1 MSYISI
7 IERKLLN
14 VDSKICSLFDEI
26 ENHDR
31 EWVSDMVIQFLR
43 TFVEHVIARVYA
55 DDFPER
61 KVVIGQ
67 TNIQNY
73 NSYIKQSGKYPYLK
87 ELLESLNKSV
97 SHFVPEGDGAERLM
111 LMYYANLLQT
121 KRMMKERFGLNLLS
135 NIRSFPVDMDKT
147 LDNYYAAI
155 SNCLIELAKEQ
166 VSDIPNQRY
175 YVLRSKPIVVGEN
188 VFYEITLS
196 LARGNISKVDRFIAF
211 SKDNISDN
219 YAIQVVLQSCKVKV
233 NGFKMP
239 VCFMT
244 AYRVAI
250 RPCELEKVAWV
261 CGEDITIKSGNKVYI
276 AVMNHIN
283 ITGRTLLEELLSENE
298 NFVSWSEKINLKS
311 NEGLERAFNK
321 LRKVMLDNSP
331 GANLVRYFLFFMRND
346 IIKDQLFD
354 RSNNWLS
361 YLYLKN
367 ESKPFDD
374 MPFATS
380 LSKHNADLAH
390 LLKCIDTDGREH
402 EFLARS
408 VNEAAYENNTLYLEM
423 EEESSD
429 YYAEL
434 KDIFNENLPD
444 TIKQQRRRIGV
455 FGKSLCIDYY
465 VEESKEI
472 IQKLKEFSVEGIEC
486 YSEEMMEWLETRDD
500 IDDEAK
506 KVILRNLFASSKVG
520 VIYGAAGTGKTR
532 VIEYITE
539 FFWNQNILFLANTN
553 TAMDNLRRR
562 TGSQYTYST
571 IYRYLENGP
580 WNGFDL
586 IVIDECSM
594 VSNRDMHRILDKENY
609 NALLLVGDVYQ
620 IESIEFGNWFNF
632 ARYFLN
638 KESVY
643 ELTTPY
649 RAKDNASLIDIW
661 NSVRTYD
668 ESMFLKMQNMNIIED
683 LSDEIFVKKAKDEIV
698 LCLGYN
704 GIYGINNI
712 NRIMQGNNP
721 SEVVEWGVWTYKVGD
736 PIVFTESRR
745 FENILYNNL
754 KGTIA
759 GIEKEEERIKFI
771 IELERHY
778 EEYEFTMYEIE
789 IVEQKKNGN
798 SVVSFYVDKLKER
811 DEDVDNQQE
820 IVPFQIAYAVSI
832 HKAQGLE
839 YDSVKVVITKDIE
852 ERISHSIFYT
862 AITRAKKDLKVY
874 MSGEIQKNL
883 VARFIKD
890 NNGLMQ
896 AQKFA
901 GQTGLKVKNRL
912 SS

>member
-55 DDFPER
+55 DDFPNR

-147 LDNYYAAI
+147 LDNYYVAI

-175 YVLRSKPIVVGEN
+175 YVLGSKPIVVDEN

-211 SKDNISDN
+211 SKDSISDN
-219 YAIQVVLQSCKVKV
+219 YAIQAVLQSRKVKV

-239 VCFMT
+239 ICFMT

-250 RPCELEKVAWV
+250 RPCELEKIAWV

-276 AVMNHIN
+276 AIMNHIN

-346 IIKDQLFD
+346 IIKDQLSD

-390 LLKCIDTDGREH
+390 LLKCIDTYGREH

-455 FGKSLCIDYY
+455 FGKSLCIEYY

-472 IQKLKEFSVEGIEC
+472 IQKLKDFSAEGIEC

-500 IDDEAK
+500 IDDDAK
-506 KVILRNLFASSKVG
+506 KVILGNLFASSKVG
-520 VIYGAAGTGKTR
+520 IIYGAAGTGKTR

-721 SEVVEWGVWTYKVGD
+721 SEAVEWGVWTYKVGD

-745 FENILYNNL
+745 FENVLYNNL

-778 EEYEFTMYEIE
+778 EEYEFALYEIE
-789 IVEQKKNGN
+789 LVEQKENGN

-862 AITRAKKDLKVY
+862 AITRAKETLKVY

-883 VARFIKD
+883 VARFIKY

>member
-147 LDNYYAAI
+147 LDNYYVAI

-175 YVLRSKPIVVGEN
+175 YVLGSKPIVVDEN

-219 YAIQVVLQSCKVKV
+219 YAIQAVLQSRKVKV

-239 VCFMT
+239 ICFMT

-250 RPCELEKVAWV
+250 RPCELEKIAWV

-276 AVMNHIN
+276 AIMNHIN

-331 GANLVRYFLFFMRND
+331 GANLVRYLLFFMRND
-346 IIKDQLFD
+346 IIKDQLSD

-408 VNEAAYENNTLYLEM
+408 VNEAAYENNTLYIEM

-472 IQKLKEFSVEGIEC
+472 IQKLKDFSAEGIEC

-500 IDDEAK
+500 IDDDAK
-506 KVILRNLFASSKVG
+506 KVMLGNLFASSKVG
-520 VIYGAAGTGKTR
+520 IIYGAAGTGKTR

-539 FFWNQNILFLANTN
+539 FFGNQNTLFLANTN

-712 NRIMQGNNP
+712 NRIMQENNP
-721 SEVVEWGVWTYKVGD
+721 SEAVEWGVWTYKVGD

-745 FENILYNNL
+745 FENVLYNNL

-778 EEYEFTMYEIE
+778 EEYEFTLYEIE
-789 IVEQKKNGN
+789 LVEQKENGN

-890 NNGLMQ
+890 NNGLIQ

>member
-147 LDNYYAAI
+147 LDNYYVAI

-175 YVLRSKPIVVGEN
+175 YVLGSKPIVVDEN

-219 YAIQVVLQSCKVKV
+219 YAIQAVLQSRKVKV

-239 VCFMT
+239 ICFMT

-250 RPCELEKVAWV
+250 RPCELEIIAWV

-276 AVMNHIN
+276 AIMNHIN

-331 GANLVRYFLFFMRND
+331 GANLVRYLLFFMRND
-346 IIKDQLFD
+346 IIKDQLSD

-408 VNEAAYENNTLYLEM
+408 VNEAAYENNTLYIEM

-472 IQKLKEFSVEGIEC
+472 IQKLKDFSAEGIEC

-500 IDDEAK
+500 IDDDAK
-506 KVILRNLFASSKVG
+506 KVMLGNLFASSKVG
-520 VIYGAAGTGKTR
+520 IIYGAAGTGKTR

-539 FFWNQNILFLANTN
+539 FFGNQNTLFLANTN

-712 NRIMQGNNP
+712 NRIMQENNP
-721 SEVVEWGVWTYKVGD
+721 SEAVEWGVWTYKVGD

-745 FENILYNNL
+745 FENVLYNNL

-778 EEYEFTMYEIE
+778 EEYEFTLYEIE
-789 IVEQKKNGN
+789 LVEQKENGN

-890 NNGLMQ
+890 NNGLIQ

>member
-111 LMYYANLLQT
+111 LMYYANLLQI

-135 NIRSFPVDMDKT
+135 NIRSFPVDMDKS
-147 LDNYYAAI
+147 LDDYYVAI
-155 SNCLIELAKEQ
+155 SNCLFDIAKEQ
-166 VSDIPNQRY
+166 IYDIPNERY
-175 YVLRSKPIVVGEN
+175 YVLGSKPVIVGEN
-188 VFYEITLS
+188 VLYEITLS
-196 LARGNISKVDRFIAF
+196 LARGNISKVDRFIVF

-219 YAIQVVLQSCKVKV
+219 YAIQAVLQSRKVGV
-233 NGFKMP
+233 NGFSMP
-239 VCFMT
+239 VQFMV
-244 AYRVAI
+244 AYRISI
-250 RPCELEKVAWV
+250 RPCELEKIAWV
-261 CGEDITIKSGNKVYI
+261 GGEDITIKSGSKVYI
-276 AVMNHIN
+276 AIMNNIN
-283 ITGRTLLEELLSENE
+283 ITGRTLLEEL
-298 NFVSWSEKINLKS
+298 VSREEDFCLWSEKVNLKL
-311 NEGLERAFNK
+311 NEGLERAIK
-321 LRKVMLDNSP
+321 RLRAVLIENEP
-331 GANLVRYFLFFMRND
+331 GANVVRYLLTFLRND
-346 IIKDQLFD
+346 IIKDQLSE

-380 LSKHNADLAH
+380 LKNHNTSLSH

-402 EFLARS
+402 EFLARN
-408 VNEAAYENNTLYLEM
+408 VNEAAYENNTLYLEL
-423 EEESSD
+423 EEDNSN
-429 YYAEL
+429 YCIEL
-434 KDIFNENLPD
+434 VETFNGNLSQ
-444 TIKQQRRRIGV
+444 TTRQQQRRIGN
-455 FGKSLCIDYY
+455 FGKTLCIEYY
-465 VEESKEI
+465 VEQTKEI
-472 IQKLKEFSVEGIEC
+472 IQKLKDYSAEGIEH
-486 YSEEMMEWLETRDD
+486 YSEAMTEWIANRLD
-500 IDDEAK
+500 IDDEVK
-506 KVILRNLFASSKVG
+506 REILRKLFANSKVG
-520 VIYGAAGTGKTR
+520 IIYGAAGTGKTR

-539 FFWNQNILFLANTN
+539 YFWNQNILFLANTN

-562 TGSQYTYST
+562 TGTRHTYST
-571 IYRYLENGP
+571 IYSYLKSGIWSE
-580 WNGFDL
+580 FDL

-594 VSNRDMHRILDKENY
+594 VSNKDMHKILEKANY
-609 NALLLVGDVYQ
+609 GALLLVGDVYQ

-632 ARYFLN
+632 ARYFLD
-638 KESVY
+638 KDSVH

-649 RAKDNASLIDIW
+649 RAKDNTSLIDIW
-661 NSVRTYD
+661 NSVRTYE
-668 ESMFLKMQNMNIIED
+668 ESMFLKMQNMNVIED
-683 LSDEIFVKKAKDEIV
+683 LSDEIFIRKSKDEII

-721 SEVVEWGVWTYKVGD
+721 SEAIEWGVWTYKVGD
-736 PIVFTESRR
+736 PIVFTETRR

-754 KGTIA
+754 KGTIV
-759 GIEKEEERIKFI
+759 GIEKEEEHIKFI
-771 IELERHY
+771 IELERHF
-778 EEYEFTMYEIE
+778 EEYEFSMYDIDFVNQTENDNTI
-789 IVEQKKNGN
+789 
-798 SVVSFYVDKLKER
+798 VSFYVDKSKER
-811 DEDVDNQQE
+811 DEDEDNQRE

-862 AITRAKKDLKVY
+862 AITRAKENLKIY

-883 VARFIKD
+883 VDRFIKD
-890 NNGLMQ
+890 NNKLMQ

-901 GQTGLKVKNRL
+901 GQTGLRVKNRL

>member
-26 ENHDR
+26 ETHGR

-67 TNIQNY
+67 TNIKNY
-73 NSYIKQSGKYPYLK
+73 ISYIKQSGKYPYLK

-121 KRMMKERFGLNLLS
+121 KRIMKERFGLNLLR
-135 NIRSFPVDMDKT
+135 NIRSFPVEMDKT
-147 LDNYYAAI
+147 LDNYYVAI
-155 SNCLIELAKEQ
+155 SNCLMEPVKEQ
-166 VSDIPNQRY
+166 AYDIPNQRY
-175 YVLRSKPIVVGEN
+175 YVLGSKPIVVGEN

-211 SKDNISDN
+211 SKNNIPDN
-219 YAIQVVLQSCKVKV
+219 YAIQAVLKNRKVEV

-239 VCFMT
+239 VCFM
-244 AYRVAI
+244 AVFRAAI
-250 RPCELEKVAWV
+250 RPCELEKIARV
-261 CGEDITIKSGNKVYI
+261 CGEKVTIKSGNKVYI
-276 AVMNHIN
+276 AIMNHIN
-283 ITGRTLLEELLSENE
+283 ITGRTILEELLSENE
-298 NFVSWSEKINLKS
+298 NFVWWSEKINLKD
-311 NEGLERAFNK
+311 NEGLERALKKQREIISEN
-321 LRKVMLDNSP
+321 RP
-331 GANLVRYFLFFMRND
+331 GANLLRYFLFFLRND
-346 IIKDQLFD
+346 IIKDQLSD
-354 RSNNWLS
+354 CSNNWLS

-380 LSKHNADLAH
+380 LCKHNVDLSH
-390 LLKCIDTDGREH
+390 LLKCIEVDGREH
-402 EFLARS
+402 EFLARRM
-408 VNEAAYENNTLYLEM
+408 NEAVYENNILYLEM
-423 EEESSD
+423 EEENSE
-429 YYAEL
+429 YYAQL
-434 KDIFNENLPD
+434 KDIFNEKLPN
-444 TIKQQRRRIGV
+444 TVKQQRRRIGI

-472 IQKLKEFSVEGIEC
+472 IQKLKEFSGEGIDY
-486 YSEEMMEWLETRDD
+486 YSEEMTEWLETRGD
-500 IDDEAK
+500 IDDDAK
-506 KVILRNLFASSKVG
+506 RVILGNLFASSKVG
-520 VIYGAAGTGKTR
+520 IIYGAAGTGKTR

-562 TGSQYTYST
+562 TKSQYTYST
-571 IYRYLENGP
+571 IYSYIENGT
-580 WNGFDL
+580 WKEFDL

-594 VSNRDMHRILDKENY
+594 VSNRDMNRILDKGNY

-638 KESVY
+638 KDSVY

-649 RAKDNASLIDIW
+649 RAKDNTSLVDIW

-668 ESMFLKMQNMNIIED
+668 ESMFLKMQNMNVIED

-721 SEVVEWGVWTYKVGD
+721 SEAVEWGVWTYKVGD
-736 PIVFTESRR
+736 PIVFTESCR

-754 KGTIA
+754 KGTIT

-778 EEYEFTMYEIE
+778 EEYEFKMYEIE
-789 IVEQKKNGN
+789 LVEQKENGN

-862 AITRAKKDLKVY
+862 AITRAKENLKVY

-883 VARFIKD
+883 VERFIKD
-890 NNGLMQ
+890 NTGLMQ

-901 GQTGLKVKNRL
+901 GHTGLRVKNRL

>member
-14 VDSKICSLFDEI
+14 VDSKICSLFYEI

-147 LDNYYAAI
+147 LDNYYVAI

-175 YVLRSKPIVVGEN
+175 YVLGSKPIVVDEN

-219 YAIQVVLQSCKVKV
+219 YAIQAVLQSRKVKV

-239 VCFMT
+239 ICFMT

-250 RPCELEKVAWV
+250 RPCELEKIAWV

-276 AVMNHIN
+276 AIMNHIN

-331 GANLVRYFLFFMRND
+331 GANLVRYLLFFMRND
-346 IIKDQLFD
+346 IMKDQLSD

-408 VNEAAYENNTLYLEM
+408 VNEAAYENNTLYIEM

-472 IQKLKEFSVEGIEC
+472 IQKLKDFSAEGIEC

-500 IDDEAK
+500 IDDDAK
-506 KVILRNLFASSKVG
+506 KVMLGNLFASSKVG
-520 VIYGAAGTGKTR
+520 IIYGAAGTGKTR

-539 FFWNQNILFLANTN
+539 FFGNQNTLFLANTN

-712 NRIMQGNNP
+712 NRIMQENNP
-721 SEVVEWGVWTYKVGD
+721 SEAVEWGVWTYKVGD

-745 FENILYNNL
+745 FENVLYNNL

-778 EEYEFTMYEIE
+778 EEYEFTLYGIE
-789 IVEQKKNGN
+789 LVKQKENGN

-890 NNGLMQ
+890 NNGLIQ